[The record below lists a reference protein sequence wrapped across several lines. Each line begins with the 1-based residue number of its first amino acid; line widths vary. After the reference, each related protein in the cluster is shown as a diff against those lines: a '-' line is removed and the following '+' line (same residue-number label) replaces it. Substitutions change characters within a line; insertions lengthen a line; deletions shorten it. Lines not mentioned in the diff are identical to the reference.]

1 MPKLTTKDI
10 KQGQWAQLKWSN
22 YLPREVVP
30 FDPDNLMQWTR
41 FDMAMYITV
50 FLFHKKKS
58 LIKNVHLLWTLSSA
72 IWYIFG
78 RKRCLQSSKKNVQ
91 WNIYKKN
98 YCVCLCMLGNTYAKT
113 VDRKN
118 SLSEIITQPINAT
131 HINKPSKWNSCNNVK
146 LYWWSGSFIILPYH
160 IHLMSRLKLCNLD
173 SLVNLAIVMGLC
185 VWSVLKALPG
195 PFIQKRIT
203 YLYENDAY
211 RFTTHMLF
219 YALLFAI
226 FIL

>member
-1 MPKLTTKDI
+1 MKLFLLTLTISCNELDLI
-10 KQGQWAQLKWSN
+10 WQCTLQFFCFLK
-22 YLPREVVP
+22 R
-30 FDPDNLMQWTR
+30 NL
-41 FDMAMYITV
+41 
-50 FLFHKKKS
+50 
-58 LIKNVHLLWTLSSA
+58 LSRT
-72 IWYIFG
+72 YIFYEH
-78 RKRCLQSSKKNVQ
+78 CQVPYDIVLDETLFAIIQKNVQ

-98 YCVCLCMLGNTYAKT
+98 YCVCLCMFGNTYAKT
-113 VDRKN
+113 VDHKN

-226 FIL
+226 LIL